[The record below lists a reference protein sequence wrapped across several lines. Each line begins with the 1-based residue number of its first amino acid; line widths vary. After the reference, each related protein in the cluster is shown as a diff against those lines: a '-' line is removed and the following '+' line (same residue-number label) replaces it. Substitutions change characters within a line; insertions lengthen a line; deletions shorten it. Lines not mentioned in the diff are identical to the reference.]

1 MTTDAEYAAEGPADN
16 ASQPKLG
23 WRTRLAD
30 RANRTEAQFFTLLRY
45 SALIIA
51 ALTLLISAGLLAYG
65 AFQQVGRT
73 EVEPE
78 TVSLVADD
86 VVPAK
91 PEQAVAAPKQQA
103 KVGIDQA
110 VRQRTLEIYKARF
123 KPFQRADA
131 KITEQ
136 EVVDF
141 IWSDERIAKFD
152 TLGSQNLVGKDQAVL
167 ADRKA
172 RMLDA
177 LGLIDTAATAGP
189 FKQQLT
195 AYRDAKKVN
204 VCTEEVLTRTRTVSS
219 WDSSATYCPGWYT
232 DPVGCSSTRE
242 IDEPYVDKVCEM
254 KFPED
259 LESPAQQFASA
270 VQRYAD
276 TAEAKLI
283 NARNEAEA
291 QTARNHAR
299 KVNGIGHITTSGT
312 LFLMFLGVMF
322 LYLFVAMERH
332 HRNMRRLIEKSVS

>member
-1 MTTDAEYAAEGPADN
+1 MTSNAELAGEATADN
-16 ASQPKLG
+16 ADKPKAA
-23 WRTRLAD
+23 WRMRLAD
-30 RANRTEAQFFTLLRY
+30 RANRAETQFLTLLRY
-45 SALIIA
+45 SALTIA
-51 ALTLLISAGLLAYG
+51 ALTLLVSAGLLAYG
-65 AFQQVGRT
+65 AVQQLGRT

-78 TVSLVADD
+78 TVSVAADD
-86 VVPAK
+86 VVPEK
-91 PEQAVAAPKQQA
+91 PQQAAVAPKPQPKA
-103 KVGIDQA
+103 GIDQA
-110 VRQRTLEIYKARF
+110 VRKRTLEIYNARF
-123 KPFQRADA
+123 KPFQRADT

-141 IWSDERIAKFD
+141 IWSEERIEKFD
-152 TLGSQNLVGKDQAVL
+152 ALGNQNLVGKDQAVL

-172 RMLDA
+172 KMLDA
-177 LGLIDTAATAGP
+177 LVLIDAAAATGP

-219 WDSSATYCPGWYT
+219 WDSSATYCPSWYT
-232 DPVGCSSTRE
+232 SPVGCPSTRE
-242 IDEPYVDKVCEM
+242 IEEPYVDKVCSM

-276 TAEAKLI
+276 TAEARLI
-283 NARNEAEA
+283 KARNDAEA
-291 QTARNHAR
+291 QTARNHER

-332 HRNMRRLIEKSVS
+332 HRNLRRLIEKSED